1 MKTKVLIAEDEP
13 LMRER
18 LLSQL
23 HRLWPQAEIVMV
35 AENGNDAWD
44 GFLEHEPNLVLL
56 DIRMPGLSGIEVAGR
71 IGKAAHIIFIT
82 AYDQYAIEAFDA
94 GAIDYVLKPV
104 QEDRLRK
111 ALDRVQEKLQ
121 ATPTDLQAILKSL
134 QVATA
139 SAKPEK
145 MKWIK
150 ASVGKQ
156 IKLIDVDDVLFF
168 QSDTKYTRVVL
179 AEYEALLRTPLKDLL
194 DGLDSDKFWQVHRST
209 VVNAKAI
216 AAAERVD
223 AERMQLLIKGHNE
236 KLLVSRNFT
245 YLFRE

>member
-18 LLSQL
+18 LLTQL
-23 HRLWPQAEIVMV
+23 NRLWPQAEIVMV

-56 DIRMPGLSGIEVAGR
+56 DIRMPGLSGIEVARR

-121 ATPTDLQAILKSL
+121 ATPPDLQAILQSL
-134 QVATA
+134 QAVTSA
-139 SAKPEK
+139 AKPEK

-216 AAAERVD
+216 AAAERLD

>member
-1 MKTKVLIAEDEP
+1 
-13 LMRER
+13 MRDR
-18 LLSQL
+18 LLGQL
-23 HRLWPQAEIVMV
+23 NKLWPEADVVLV

-44 GFLEHEPNLVLL
+44 GFLEHEPDVVFL
-56 DIRMPGLSGIEVAGR
+56 DIRMPGLSGIEVAKK

-94 GAIDYVLKPV
+94 GVIDYLLKPV
-104 QEDRLRK
+104 QEERLAK
-111 ALDRVQEKLQ
+111 AIARAKEKFN
-121 ATPTDLQAILKSL
+121 APPSDLTAILKSL
-134 QVATA
+134 QAVAPVT
-139 SAKPEK
+139 KPEK

-156 IKLIDVDDVLFF
+156 IKLIDVDEVLFF

-179 AEYEALLRTPLKDLL
+179 ATYEALIRTPLKDLL
-194 DGLDSDKFWQVHRST
+194 EGLDSELFWQIHRST
-209 VVNAKAI
+209 VVSAKAI
-216 AAAERVD
+216 AAAERLD
-223 AERMQLLIKGHNE
+223 SERMQILLKGSNE

>member
-104 QEDRLRK
+104 QEDRFRK

-134 QVATA
+134 QAATA
-139 SAKPEK
+139 STKPEK

>member
-18 LLSQL
+18 LLTQL
-23 HRLWPQAEIVMV
+23 NRLWPQAEIVMV

-56 DIRMPGLSGIEVAGR
+56 DIRMPGLSGIEVARR

-134 QVATA
+134 QAATA